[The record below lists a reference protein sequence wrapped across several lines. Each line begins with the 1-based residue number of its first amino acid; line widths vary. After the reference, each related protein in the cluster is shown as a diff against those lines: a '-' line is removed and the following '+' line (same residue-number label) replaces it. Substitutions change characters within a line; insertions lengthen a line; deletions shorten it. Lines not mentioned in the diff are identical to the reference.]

1 MELEHCCEC
10 NAETGKAGI
19 SDGSLYASS
28 DRGPY
33 CESCWDE
40 VPDKLAEECDD
51 KDAEIAR
58 LRRRLS
64 EVESQQR
71 RIADLEAALEI
82 VTSSLHYEIMCR
94 YGDYIHPAMQGKY
107 DSDMTE
113 VVDARKVLNSKG
125 SE

>member
-33 CESCWDE
+33 CESCWGE

-58 LRRRLS
+58 LKAELAEARNLRHRLFSGFSGCTDGGCVISS
-64 EVESQQR
+64 EGGE
-71 RIADLEAALEI
+71 
-82 VTSSLHYEIMCR
+82 
-94 YGDYIHPAMQGKY
+94 
-107 DSDMTE
+107 
-113 VVDARKVLNSKG
+113 
-125 SE
+125 

>member
-33 CESCWDE
+33 CESCWGE

-64 EVESQQR
+64 EVESQHNFCHE
-71 RIADLEAALEI
+71 IAGC
-82 VTSSLHYEIMCR
+82 TSDNCKAGGFECPSAKGE
-94 YGDYIHPAMQGKY
+94 
-107 DSDMTE
+107 SD
-113 VVDARKVLNSKG
+113 DFK
-125 SE
+125 

>member
-1 MELEHCCEC
+1 MGDEKLILRCERHENLGVPECDIVEAMSWQIGQLE
-10 NAETGKAGI
+10 AQ
-19 SDGSLYASS
+19 
-28 DRGPY
+28 
-33 CESCWDE
+33 
-40 VPDKLAEECDD
+40 LAE
-51 KDAEIAR
+51 KDVFIAGMVNR
-58 LRRRLS
+58 PVYD
-64 EVESQQR
+64 EQQR